1 MEGEE
6 QEEEERR
13 RMRVE
18 RALAEEEEMERRRV
32 RAVRLLGTSP
42 SSGLAAGYLAWVA
55 SGYSREFLCHAL
67 GDGVSASQWTVA
79 AMDLATP
86 GAWTQP
92 EVFQGVDHLGDI
104 VAAQLGQVSEDVEDA
119 FAVAHGFMGRASDL
133 PQGIMAF
140 IRRSDAAV
148 PAGRAAVRLCV
159 RRAVFCLI
167 NQPCPTPLA
176 ASSSQQQPA
185 ATVSSS
191 SQQQQRTP
199 PPKPPQTGNASTST
213 LLRQGGMSAVSGAEF
228 HQTARFLSP
237 KLDPTFSAKETKMYY
252 KRKRLPLV
260 QNELATD
267 EIVRPICPSANT
279 CKSVCKSSRLHTWS
293 HPRSRTACTHGHRA
307 CRRATH
313 GDQRGAHGQS
323 I

>member
-86 GAWTQP
+86 GAWARP
-92 EVFQGVDHLGDI
+92 EVFQGVDHLGDT
-104 VAAQLGQVSEDVEDA
+104 VAAQLVQVFEDVEGA

-140 IRRSDAAV
+140 VVQLPQCLQDAPLFDCACDDHGAHHWAWR
-148 PAGRAAVRLCV
+148 AGRRHARL
-159 RRAVFCLI
+159 RRE
-167 NQPCPTPLA
+167 
-176 ASSSQQQPA
+176 QQP
-185 ATVSSS
+185 T
-191 SQQQQRTP
+191 R
-199 PPKPPQTGNASTST
+199 
-213 LLRQGGMSAVSGAEF
+213 
-228 HQTARFLSP
+228 AR
-237 KLDPTFSAKETKMYY
+237 
-252 KRKRLPLV
+252 LV
-260 QNELATD
+260 
-267 EIVRPICPSANT
+267 C
-279 CKSVCKSSRLHTWS
+279 SRLHQMVAREP
-293 HPRSRTACTHGHRA
+293 HRS
-307 CRRATH
+307 
-313 GDQRGAHGQS
+313 
-323 I
+323 